1 MAHQTVRT
9 WDAELVPGSAGRTSV
24 PEPECPVEAALA
36 VISGRWSTLIIRELL
51 HGPHTYSE
59 LREVM
64 PSLSDKV
71 LSDRLGSLR
80 TQGVVERRV
89 TSGFPSTV
97 TYRLTRSGESLRPLM
112 IELYRT
118 GEILLAADDAPGSQL
133 SGHG

>member
-1 MAHQTVRT
+1 MAHQTVRS
-9 WDAELVPGSAGRTSV
+9 WDPELVPTSAGRTNM
-24 PEPECPVEAALA
+24 PEEECPVEAAVA

-59 LREVM
+59 LGEAL

-80 TQGVVERRV
+80 TQGIVERRV

-97 TYRLTRSGESLRPLM
+97 TYRLTSAGESLRPLM

-118 GEILLAADDAPGSQL
+118 GEVLLAAGDPLDGHA